1 MVSKYFVVLFK
12 NNVKRKIIKKFSN
25 LKNAKDFF
33 ENLKKKSQEV
43 SFPKK
48 IENGKAC
55 SFTIGLISEGNSNNE
70 LVFIKDDFGRNI
82 KVKFDDDRFS
92 LLGISPYNIEEE
104 LFDVRKK
111 TKIKLD
117 EILNYLRGI
126 DTLKVVYCLNNKVVI
141 QKDEDFR
148 LFSLKTEEESIRF
161 INSIS
166 ERFYALNRKDCM
178 FVTDIST
185 PQRKYLL
192 KLLSDNGFDKRS
204 LYRKFTTFPRP
215 T

>member
-1 MVSKYFVVLFK
+1 MVAKYFVVLFK

-33 ENLKKKSQEV
+33 ENLKKKSEEV

-48 IENGKAC
+48 IENGKSC
-55 SFTIGLISEGNSNNE
+55 SFSIGLISEGNSNNE

-117 EILNYLRGI
+117 EILNYLRGV

-148 LFSLKTEEESIRF
+148 LFSL
-161 INSIS
+161 S